1 MNTITNE
8 NNQYPLMPINQTFL
22 DVFDTFMNTE
32 QRNKIRANNVRQ
44 YTEGIIDLLLKDKIT
59 AHLKPTELYEGLSWK
74 KKLKIIE
81 DEYDSD
87 IARNIRK
94 IFEVGR
100 EGSHFKGTVNNENLE
115 LIINKAIHIVEDIF
129 VKYFLEP
136 SHQFGSENIF
146 TIFSM
151 LPLHNRIYILE
162 NVSTHYVNQHI
173 IDRLSLAYAKSGQIG
188 KCKELLKTSLE
199 KQNIDEFFYNYQIK
213 KINTLLTNVNRL
225 YELNSD
231 YNSGSEY
238 TKALVVGDQL
248 VVGFPTSINI
258 FETEKAIRE
267 FNYWFE
273 SEKEKYPE
281 FINLFLYLMKTDE
294 REYI

>member
-74 KKLKIIE
+74 KKIKIIE
-81 DEYDSD
+81 EKYDSD

-94 IFEVGR
+94 IFEIGG
-100 EGSHFKGTVNNENLE
+100 EGSHFKGTVNNESLE

-136 SHQFGSENIF
+136 SHKFGSENIF

-173 IDRLSLAYAKSGQIG
+173 IDRLSLAYAKSGQMG
-188 KCKELLKTSLE
+188 KCKEFLKMSLE
-199 KQNIDEFFYNYQIK
+199 EQNIDKFFYNYQIK
-213 KINTLLTNVNRL
+213 KIDTILTNISRL

-238 TKALVVGDQL
+238 TKTLGRRR
-248 VVGFPTSINI
+248 PTSCWISY
-258 FETEKAIRE
+258 
-267 FNYWFE
+267 FN
-273 SEKEKYPE
+273 
-281 FINLFLYLMKTDE
+281 
-294 REYI
+294 